1 MALHGQFYRSAR
13 GRVLRTGYN
22 SGMPS
27 LDKFWQIEFLG
38 NDFREWAIA
47 LATFLVTLTVLPIVK
62 RFISARRTRWAE
74 REPQAAHVGAPA
86 HHAIGL
92 TALLVERTSWLFLWA
107 VAVYLGSRDLTFIP
121 RVERFLTIGIV
132 LLFWMQAGLW
142 AMAAVRYAID
152 LRRKSSAGLDEL
164 LTSSIDVILFVAGLV
179 IWAMVLLLALDNL
192 GVEIKPLLAGLGIGG
207 IAVALAVQTVLSDLL
222 ASLSIALDKPFG
234 IGDFLTVGESQ
245 GTVEHIGVKS
255 TRLRSLTGEQLIMG
269 NTDILKS
276 RVRNYGR
283 MRERRAVF
291 QFGVSYE
298 TDPQA
303 LAAIPGEVRKIVEST
318 PDTRFDRCHFLT
330 YGDSTLQFETVF
342 YALKPDFNTYADAQ
356 QKINLAIFDRLREMN
371 VSLNPPLRNVVRLE
385 QASPGNASEAAQSL
399 RT

>member
-356 QKINLAIFDRLREMN
+356 QKINLAIFDRLREMK